1 MAFCKN
7 CGTQLKDGDLFCQTC
22 GQKNEVSSTP
32 NLNVNQQEP
41 KSDDLLEK
49 GMKPDSGEAFATNE
63 MQQPKMNGDFAANEM
78 QQPKMNGD
86 FAANEMQQ
94 PKMNGDFV
102 TNEMQPKTNGD
113 FGANQ
118 MKPDSDEVFV
128 IDKKENSG
136 KKSKGKKNS
145 GKKIV
150 VGLVSLAVVAVAL
163 LAGFLILKNM
173 SKKVPLDECIK
184 VEVYGYDTLGYAEIS
199 LDEEALLECIADA
212 KGEELKKEGSKSRER
227 QMEDWDFDEIIEL
240 IEVTAEKETG
250 LSNGDEILIEIS
262 FDNEEAKEYGIK
274 FVGDTYKYK
283 VKGLEELEEVD
294 LFEDLEVNF
303 KGTAPFVYLEYY
315 YDGDLTYTG
324 KFSADKSNDLNVGDV
339 VTITFEGEEDL
350 LESGYKVATTSK
362 EYTCEDVDKYLEK
375 TAELD
380 EEALDNMKKD
390 AQDCIEAYFA
400 KNTDYIGYTNLSY
413 AGNYVLVRKDNVS
426 YEVNKVYLIYSAE
439 VSSKE
444 THKYSRESEGIA
456 AGDPVF
462 KPQTV
467 YMPISFKNI
476 IMKADGTIEYTM
488 NGTNILGYT
497 DLTYNGW
504 YTLNGYT
511 DGSKMYNDLV
521 VTAKTEYTCDASED
535 LTQFGEA
542 GTDTKE
548 EKGTAATENTGD
560 YILPNSNSAYLKE
573 SDLEGLTKEEIRLA
587 TNEIYARHGY
597 IFEDQELQA
606 YFEGKDWYQG
616 TVKGAEFNASVF
628 NEYELANKDL
638 IVTYAEKKGYR

>member
-22 GQKNEVSSTP
+22 GQKIEVSSTP
-32 NLNVNQQEP
+32 NVNVNQQEP
-41 KSDDLLEK
+41 KSDDLLEN
-49 GMKPDSGEAFATNE
+49 GMKSDYDEV
-63 MQQPKMNGDFAANEM
+63 FAA
-78 QQPKMNGD
+78 
-86 FAANEMQQ
+86 
-94 PKMNGDFV
+94 
-102 TNEMQPKTNGD
+102 NEMQPKTNGD
-113 FGANQ
+113 FGANEMQ
-118 MKPDSDEVFV
+118 SKTNGDFGADEMQLDSNEVFV
-128 IDKKENSG
+128 VDKEKSSG

-145 GKKIV
+145 GKKII
-150 VGLVSLAVVAVAL
+150 VGLVSLAVLAVAL
-163 LAGFLILKNM
+163 LAGILIIKNM

-184 VEVYGYDTLGYAEIS
+184 VDLYGYDTQGYAVVS

-227 QMEDWDFDEIIEL
+227 QMEDWEFDEIIEL
-240 IEVTAEKETG
+240 IEITADKDTG

-274 FVGDTYKYK
+274 FVGDTYKHK

-350 LESGYKVATTSK
+350 LELGYKVTTTSK

-375 TAELD
+375 TAEID
-380 EEALDNMKKD
+380 KEALDNMKKD

-426 YEVNKVYLIYSAE
+426 YEVNKVYIIYSAE

-462 KPQTV
+462 KPQKV
-467 YMPISFKNI
+467 YLPISFKNI
-476 IMKADGTIEYTM
+476 IMKADGTVEYTM

-511 DGSKMYNDLV
+511 DGAKMYNDLV
-521 VTAKTEYTCDASED
+521 VTAKTDYNCDVSEG
-535 LTQFGEA
+535 LTQLGEA
-542 GTDTKE
+542 DTDTTQS
-548 EKGTAATENTGD
+548 TATTENTGD

-573 SDLEGLTKEEIRLA
+573 SDLEGLTKEQIRLA

-597 IFEDQELQA
+597 IFEDQELQK
-606 YFEGKDWYQG
+606 YFEGKNWYQG